1 MINKTFLQDLNKLL
15 TPNEFKVFMPIY
27 LYYDTFKKP
36 YFIKNDEISKN
47 TNMSMDIINEALDS
61 LVKKEY
67 LYYYTS
73 RFNENIHGYSV
84 NCSLLYK
91 IIKS

>member
-1 MINKTFLQDLNKLL
+1 
-15 TPNEFKVFMPIY
+15 
-27 LYYDTFKKP
+27 
-36 YFIKNDEISKN
+36 
-47 TNMSMDIINEALDS
+47 MSMDIINEALDS